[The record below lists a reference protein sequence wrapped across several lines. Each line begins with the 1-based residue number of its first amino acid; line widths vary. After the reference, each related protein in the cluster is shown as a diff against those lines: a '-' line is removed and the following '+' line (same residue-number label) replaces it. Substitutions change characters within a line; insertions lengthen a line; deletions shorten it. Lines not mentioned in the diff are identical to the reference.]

1 MFDLPGPSVDSVSLD
16 KGANPDGGD
25 IVEITGF
32 NFGLPGSP
40 KASTAVGFIDE
51 LPCVSTVVKSDT
63 LLVCTTPPNGNSGG
77 DMVVR
82 ETFDTFITENCKAGA
97 KQKGASPL
105 FLDVGGSTGGIAT
118 TCGSTAMPGGSWVMP
133 ATGNK
138 VLALNAVPLRF
149 GGRFEFAL

>member
-1 MFDLPGPSVDSVSLD
+1 MTTTIHSRFFFPMFDLPGPSVDSVSLD

-25 IVEITGF
+25 KVEITGF

-82 ETFDTFITENCKAGA
+82 ETFDTFVTDNFKAGA

-105 FLDVGGSTGGIAT
+105 FLDVGGSTGGIAVSLLFQYFT
-118 TCGSTAMPGGSWVMP
+118 VFYSIFHLCTNTF
-133 ATGNK
+133 
-138 VLALNAVPLRF
+138 VLF
-149 GGRFEFAL
+149 K